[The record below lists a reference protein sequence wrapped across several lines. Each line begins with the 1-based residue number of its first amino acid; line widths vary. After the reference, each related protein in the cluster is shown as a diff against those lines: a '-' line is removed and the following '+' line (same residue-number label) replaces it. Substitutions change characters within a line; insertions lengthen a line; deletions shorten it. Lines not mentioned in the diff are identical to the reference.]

1 MARLQSLDLDKKFGL
16 DNLTPAKAEEALELT
31 DFVLVMISQSF
42 KNNYFRLKSMHRGY
56 ASS

>member
-42 KNNYFRLKSMHRGY
+42 KNNYFRLK
-56 ASS
+56 